1 MAINQFKP
9 YKIGNNYFNEDLK
22 CIGRKE
28 IEKSLLMGWSP
39 KMYRNVTKFNGHPS
53 KSRPPR
59 KFFLGI
65 RPCVVLTSKQRS
77 RQCRLPLAFA
87 YHL

>member
-28 IEKSLLMGWSP
+28 IEKKSINGMES
-39 KMYRNVTKFNGHPS
+39 KNV
-53 KSRPPR
+53 
-59 KFFLGI
+59 
-65 RPCVVLTSKQRS
+65 
-77 RQCRLPLAFA
+77 
-87 YHL
+87 